1 MTKISS
7 IRFAEMRRML
17 IDLGYKEK
25 FVDKAHVFFRSEKD
39 MVIFRRY
46 HEEDVL
52 RSGDVSS
59 TRQYL
64 DMRGYL
70 EQSAFD
76 SFFESANKSA

>member
-1 MTKISS
+1 MTKPKSVLFS
-7 IRFAEMRRML
+7 EMRHLL

-39 MVIFRRY
+39 LVIFRRY
-46 HEEDVL
+46 GDDDLL

-70 EQSAFD
+70 SEADFN
-76 SFFESANKSA
+76 SFFESASKSA